1 MESIKTLIEFVNNNR
16 ELFITLLG
24 SILAIIKLTAW
35 GKAKAEALDTVI
47 AVIERAGANV
57 VKSGVAA
64 KEALK
69 FFAWAYKSGDK
80 MAEDLDYVPM
90 PDKVVSAI
98 EDVWKKEIKD
108 DSGKPIY

>member
-1 MESIKTLIEFVNNNR
+1 VESIKTLIEFVNNNR

-64 KEALK
+64 KEAQLT
-69 FFAWAYKSGDK
+69 AGA
-80 MAEDLDYVPM
+80 LDALHVSVAKADSKKTVPR
-90 PDKVVSAI
+90 PATRLVRELFRGILPARK
-98 EDVWKKEIKD
+98 
-108 DSGKPIY
+108 G

>member
-1 MESIKTLIEFVNNNR
+1 VESIKTLIEFVNNNR

-64 KEALK
+64 KEAQLT
-69 FFAWAYKSGDK
+69 AGA
-80 MAEDLDYVPM
+80 LDALHVSVAKADPKKTVPR
-90 PDKVVSAI
+90 PATRLVRELFRGI
-98 EDVWKKEIKD
+98 I
-108 DSGKPIY
+108 

>member
-64 KEALK
+64 KEAQLT
-69 FFAWAYKSGDK
+69 AGA
-80 MAEDLDYVPM
+80 LDALHVSVAKADPKKTVPR
-90 PDKVVSAI
+90 PATRLVRELFRGI
-98 EDVWKKEIKD
+98 I
-108 DSGKPIY
+108 

>member
-1 MESIKTLIEFVNNNR
+1 MDTLRTSISFVSDNR

-64 KEALK
+64 KEAQLT
-69 FFAWAYKSGDK
+69 AGA
-80 MAEDLDYVPM
+80 LDALHVSVAKADPKKTVPR
-90 PDKVVSAI
+90 PATRLVCELFRGILPARK
-98 EDVWKKEIKD
+98 
-108 DSGKPIY
+108 G